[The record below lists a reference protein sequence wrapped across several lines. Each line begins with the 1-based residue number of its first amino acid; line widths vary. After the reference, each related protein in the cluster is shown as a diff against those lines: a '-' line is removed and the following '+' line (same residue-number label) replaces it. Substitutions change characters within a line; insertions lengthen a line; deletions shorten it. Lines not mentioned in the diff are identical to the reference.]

1 MLQRV
6 LKPTGLLVLTTIVSL
21 VNGLEVS
28 ADQDSSL
35 TNAEEKIGAFKCE
48 ELQ

>member
-6 LKPTGLLVLTTIVSL
+6 LKPTGLLLLTTIISL
-21 VNGLEVS
+21 VNALEVS

-35 TNAEEKIGAFKCE
+35 YKAEEKIGAFKCE